1 MNFLRIIL
9 YTALAMAVLLVLSV
23 VAWLVYT
30 AILNRLERRL
40 AARKG
45 PYRDMVAGLATRERE
60 LLEPA
65 IHQLGTLRDFEALEA
80 VLEEQARTT
89 TERPAWL
96 LDAYD
101 RLGLVDKYIERLRN
115 ARRWRDRAFAAELLG
130 RVGSAK
136 AVTPLLET
144 VAAARAEDADV
155 REIALR
161 ALARIAD
168 PRAVEPLVQALRSSE
183 VWLTPRIADILARH
197 GEDAVGPM
205 LALLDE
211 GGRHHARAWAA
222 SVLGEVQSHR
232 GFPVLVRALGDP
244 DDEVRAKASGALGKL
259 GDRRA
264 VPYLLDHLLTD
275 PAPFVRARI
284 AGALGQFDDPD
295 VIERLVRALG
305 DPAWWVRMRSV
316 EALEQIGPQSEGPLL
331 VALDDPDP
339 ELRIRAAVA
348 LERLGV
354 PGRTVRMI
362 EEGDRP
368 EQAREVLSKF
378 ANAGARELIAELLL
392 HPSAAVRLAVVAA
405 VRRTGRRDLSRELI
419 RAASDDG
426 DAIVRASAFD
436 TLRVLNH
443 RGAVPTAL
451 TGLAD
456 PDGSVRTEAISL
468 LGDLGTSAVVPDV
481 RRRTN
486 DPEAGVRAAAARA
499 LGLLRGTEAAPDLAR
514 LLTDPSTAVRVAAV
528 EGIADSGLHALTP
541 SVAGCLADS
550 NDRVR
555 VTAARALARLG
566 DASQVPALLRAF
578 TGASPEFRA
587 AVTAAVAILAPAQ
600 LETLAQALRSEG
612 AGPDERLAFARAL
625 ADAPVAGA
633 RGVLAQL
640 SRDPEA
646 EVRARAVAAVGR
658 LGGADANALVREAL
672 ADPDD
677 VVRAAA
683 LTAVIRLRD
692 HERSPEIR
700 SLLAQDPSFSVRER
714 AALAAGL
721 LDLKDAEPQLVQ
733 AMSPA
738 NDPSLRAAALF
749 ALGALGHESM
759 AGRLGEMSDGD
770 DVRHLLQ
777 ERLRHDPEYRLL
789 GRRLRQSHSLE
800 LRALASLSRDEM
812 QQQLSDGVRSVL
824 DPEERKR
831 VVAGLRAFQ
840 GDRSRSAL
848 LQTLRSDPS
857 PDVRAAAM
865 AAVRDMLEPAE
876 LLVTARRALG
886 DPALV
891 VRRAAV
897 ELFRDVPAP
906 EALAA
911 LISTVRIDDDPSVL
925 RSIAEQAEQE
935 WDSFIALALGSG
947 AGGREA
953 VVVTQ
958 LARHMTHPGVARL
971 VPPLARSAEPDVRAA
986 VAQLLARRS
995 ELATEPI
1002 IQQLILDPVPAVRL
1016 QAAHAAAAAGLGVQ
1030 LSALADD
1037 PEPDIRREL
1046 AQILRTVPDGGAL
1059 SRLQAD
1065 SDPRVRAAAA
1075 ASAIS
1080 RGERTDLPGDVAPG
1094 DAAAA
1099 VMDANHLAD
1108 LREIA
1113 LTSPEERHRRSA
1125 ALLLALV
1132 GDQVASRV
1140 AAGDPVAGVRAAVL
1154 AMQDR
1159 IR

>member
-1 MNFLRIIL
+1 MTFLRIIL

-23 VAWLVYT
+23 IVWLAYT

-45 PYRDMVAGLATRERE
+45 PYRDLVAGLATRERE
-60 LLEPA
+60 LLDPA
-65 IHQLGTLRDFEALEA
+65 IRQLGTLRDFEALEA

-130 RVGSAK
+130 RVGNAK
-136 AVTPLLET
+136 AVTPLLDT
-144 VAAARAEDADV
+144 VAATRAEDADV

-183 VWLTPRIADILARH
+183 VWLTPRLADILARH
-197 GEDAVGPM
+197 GEDAVAPM
-205 LALLDE
+205 LGLLDE

-222 SVLGEVQSHR
+222 SVLGEVRAYR
-232 GFPVLVRALGDP
+232 GFPVLIRALGDP

-264 VPYLLDHLLTD
+264 IPYLLDHLLTD

-316 EALEQIGPQSEGPLL
+316 EALEQIGPQSEAPLL

-392 HPSAAVRLAVVAA
+392 HPAAAVRLAVVAA

-419 RAASDDG
+419 RAAVEDSD
-426 DAIVRASAFD
+426 ATVRASAFD

-443 RGAVPTAL
+443 RGAVPSAL

-456 PDGSVRTEAISL
+456 PDDSVRTEAISL
-468 LGDLGTSAVVPDV
+468 LGDLGTSAVIPDV
-481 RRRTN
+481 RTRTT

-499 LGLLRGTEAAPDLAR
+499 LGLLRGTDAAPDLAR
-514 LLTDPSTAVRVAAV
+514 LLTDPSPAVRVAAA
-528 EGIADSGLHALTP
+528 EGIADSGLSALAP
-541 SVAGCLADS
+541 SVTECLGDS
-550 NDRVR
+550 DDRVR
-555 VTAARALARLG
+555 LTAARALARLG

-587 AVTAAVAILAPAQ
+587 AITTAVAVLAPTQ
-600 LETLAQALRSEG
+600 LETLAQSLRSEG

-625 ADAPVAGA
+625 SEAPVAGA

-640 SRDPEA
+640 ARDPEA
-646 EVRARAVAAVGR
+646 EVRARAIAAIGR
-658 LGGADANALVREAL
+658 LGGTDADELVREAL
-672 ADPDD
+672 ADPAD
-677 VVRAAA
+677 VVRTAA
-683 LTAVIRLRD
+683 LTAVIRLRN
-692 HERSPEIR
+692 HELSPEIR
-700 SLLAQDPSFSVRER
+700 SLLAQDPSSSVRER

-721 LDLKDAEPQLVQ
+721 LDLADTEPQLVQ
-733 AMSPA
+733 AMAPA
-738 NDPSLRAAALF
+738 SEPSLRAAALL

-759 AGRLGEMSDGD
+759 VGRLGEMPDGD
-770 DVRHLLQ
+770 DVRQVLQ

-812 QQQLSDGVRSVL
+812 QQQLSEGVRSVL
-824 DPEERKR
+824 DPSERKR

-886 DPALV
+886 DPSLV

-911 LISTVRIDDDPSVL
+911 LIATVRTDDDPSVL
-925 RSIAEQAEQE
+925 RSVAEQAEQA
-935 WDSFIALALGSG
+935 WDTFIDLALGSG

-958 LARHMTHPGVARL
+958 VARHMTHPGVASL
-971 VPPLARSAEPDVRAA
+971 VPPLARSAEPEVRAG
-986 VAQLLARRS
+986 VAQLLVQRP
-995 ELATEPI
+995 ELGTEPI

-1016 QAAHAAAAAGLGVQ
+1016 QAAHAAAMAGLGVQ
-1030 LSALADD
+1030 LGALADD
-1037 PEPDIRREL
+1037 PEPEVRREL
-1046 AQILRTVPDGGAL
+1046 AQLLRTVPDGGAL
-1059 SRLQAD
+1059 ARLLAD
-1065 SDPRVRAAAA
+1065 SDARVRAAAA
-1075 ASAIS
+1075 VSAIS
-1080 RGERTDLPGDVAPG
+1080 RGERTDLPGDVAAE

-1132 GDQVASRV
+1132 GDQVAARV
-1140 AAGDPVAGVRAAVL
+1140 AAGDPVATVRAAVT

>member
-1 MNFLRIIL
+1 MNFLRVIL

-23 VAWLVYT
+23 IVWLAYT

-45 PYRDMVAGLATRERE
+45 PYRDLVAGLATRERE

-65 IHQLGTLRDFEALEA
+65 IRQLGTLRDFDALEA
-80 VLEEQARTT
+80 VLEEQARST
-89 TERPAWL
+89 TERPPWL

-130 RVGSAK
+130 RVGNAK
-136 AVTPLLET
+136 AVGPLLDT
-144 VAAARAEDADV
+144 VSATGAEDADV

-168 PRAVEPLVQALRSSE
+168 PRAVEPLVHALRSSK

-197 GEDAVGPM
+197 ADDAVAPM

-222 SVLGEVQSHR
+222 SVLGEVRAHR
-232 GFPVLVRALGDP
+232 AFPSLIRALGDP

-264 VPYLLDHLLTD
+264 IPYLLEHLLTD

-316 EALEQIGPQSEGPLL
+316 EALEQIGPQAESPLL
-331 VALDDPDP
+331 IALDDPDP

-362 EEGDRP
+362 EEDDRP

-392 HPSAAVRLAVVAA
+392 HPSDAVRLAVVAA

-419 RAASDDG
+419 RAAG
-426 DAIVRASAFD
+426 EDADATVRASAFD

-443 RGAVPTAL
+443 RGAVPAAL

-456 PDGSVRTEAISL
+456 PDESVRTEAISL
-468 LGDLGTSAVVPDV
+468 LGDLGTSAVIPDV
-481 RRRTN
+481 RARTT
-486 DPEAGVRAAAARA
+486 DPDAGVRAAAARA
-499 LGLLRGTEAAPDLAR
+499 LGLLRATGSATDLER
-514 LLTDPSTAVRVAAV
+514 LLSDPSPAVRVATA
-528 EGIADSGLHALTP
+528 EGIADSGLGALAP
-541 SVAGCLADS
+541 AVAQCLGDS
-550 NDRVR
+550 DDRVR
-555 VTAARALARLG
+555 ITAARALARLG
-566 DASQVPALLRAF
+566 DSAQVPTLLRAF
-578 TGASPEFRA
+578 KGASPELRA
-587 AVTAAVAILAPAQ
+587 EVATAVAVLAPGQ
-600 LETLAQALRSEG
+600 LEALLQSLRSEL
-612 AGPDERLAFARAL
+612 AGPAERIGFARAL
-625 ADAPVAGA
+625 SDAPVAGA
-633 RGVLAQL
+633 RGVLSQL
-640 SRDPEA
+640 VRDPEA
-646 EVRARAVAAVGR
+646 EVRARAIAAIGR
-658 LGGADANALVREAL
+658 LGGAESKDLVREAL
-672 ADPDD
+672 ADPADE
-677 VVRAAA
+677 VRAAA

-700 SLLAQDPSFSVRER
+700 ALLVQDPATSVRER

-721 LDLKDAEPQLVQ
+721 LDLADTEQQLVQ
-733 AMSPA
+733 AVASS
-738 NDPSLRAAALF
+738 NDPPLQAAALL

-759 AGRLGEMSDGD
+759 AGRLGDLADGD
-770 DVRHLLQ
+770 AVREALQ

-812 QQQLSDGVRSVL
+812 QQQLAEGVTSVL
-824 DPEERKR
+824 DPAERKR

-840 GDRSRSAL
+840 GERSRSAL

-886 DPALV
+886 DPSLV

-897 ELFRDVPAP
+897 EFFRDVPAP
-906 EALAA
+906 EALSA
-911 LISTVRIDDDPSVL
+911 LIATVRAGEDPSVL
-925 RSIAEQAEQE
+925 KGVAEQAEQE
-935 WDSFIALALGSG
+935 WDTFVDLALGSG

-958 LARHMTHPGVARL
+958 VALHMSHPGVASL
-971 VPPLARSAEPDVRAA
+971 VPPLARSAEPEVRSG
-986 VAQLLARRS
+986 VGQLLARRP
-995 ELATEPI
+995 ELGTEPI
-1002 IQQLILDPVPAVRL
+1002 IQQLLLDPVPSVRL
-1016 QAAHAAAAAGLGVQ
+1016 QAAHAAAAAGLGVP
-1030 LSALADD
+1030 LGALADD
-1037 PEPDIRREL
+1037 PEPEVRREL
-1046 AQILRTVPDGGAL
+1046 AQLLRTVPDGGSLGRLL
-1059 SRLQAD
+1059 SD
-1065 SDPRVRAAAA
+1065 SDQRVRAAAA
-1075 ASAIS
+1075 VTAIS
-1080 RGERTDLPGDVAPG
+1080 RGERTDLPGDVSAE

-1099 VMDANHLAD
+1099 VLDANHLVD

-1113 LTSPEERHRRSA
+1113 LTSPEERHRCSA

-1132 GDQVASRV
+1132 GDQVAARV
-1140 AAGDPVAGVRAAVL
+1140 AAGDPVASVRAAVA

-1159 IR
+1159 VR

>member
-1 MNFLRIIL
+1 MNFLRVIL
-9 YTALAMAVLLVLSV
+9 YTALAIAVLLVLSV
-23 VAWLVYT
+23 ILWLLYT
-30 AILNRLERRL
+30 ALLNRLERRL

-45 PYRDMVAGLATRERE
+45 PYRDLVAGLATRERE
-60 LLEPA
+60 LLDPA
-65 IHQLGTLRDFEALEA
+65 IRQLGTLRDFDALEA
-80 VLEEQARTT
+80 VLEEQARST
-89 TERPAWL
+89 TERPPWL

-101 RLGLVDKYIERLRN
+101 RLGLVDKYVERLRS

-130 RVGSAK
+130 RVGNAK
-136 AVTPLLET
+136 AVAPLLDT
-144 VAAARAEDADV
+144 VSATRAEDADV

-168 PRAVEPLVQALRSSE
+168 PRAVEPLVQALRSSRA
-183 VWLTPRIADILARH
+183 WLTPRIADILARH
-197 GEDAVGPM
+197 GDEAVAPM
-205 LALLDE
+205 LELLDE

-222 SVLGEVQSHR
+222 SVLGEVRAHR
-232 GFPVLVRALGDP
+232 AFPSLIRALGDP

-264 VPYLLDHLLTD
+264 IPYLLEHLLTD

-316 EALEQIGPQSEGPLL
+316 EALEQIGPQAESPLL
-331 VALDDPDP
+331 MALDDPDP

-392 HPSAAVRLAVVAA
+392 HPSDAVRLAVVAA

-419 RAASDDG
+419 RAAGEDTDPT
-426 DAIVRASAFD
+426 VRASAFD

-443 RGAVPTAL
+443 RAAVPAAL
-451 TGLAD
+451 GGLTD
-456 PDGSVRTEAISL
+456 TDESVRTEAISL
-468 LGDLGTSAVVPDV
+468 LGDLGTSAVIPDV
-481 RRRTN
+481 RARTS

-499 LGLLRGTEAAPDLAR
+499 LGLLRATESAADLER
-514 LLTDPSTAVRVAAV
+514 LLRDPSPAVRVATA
-528 EGIADSGLHALTP
+528 EGIADSGLAPLAP
-541 SVAGCLADS
+541 AVADCLGDS
-550 NDRVR
+550 DDRVR
-555 VTAARALARLG
+555 ITAARALARLG
-566 DASQVPALLRAF
+566 GNSQVPALVRAF
-578 TGASPEFRA
+578 KGASPELRA
-587 AVTAAVAILAPAQ
+587 AVATAVAVLAPAQ
-600 LETLAQALRSEG
+600 LDSLMESLRAEG
-612 AGPDERLAFARAL
+612 AGPAERIAFARAL
-625 ADAPVAGA
+625 SDAPVAGS

-640 SRDPEA
+640 ARDPEA
-646 EVRARAVAAVGR
+646 EVRARAIAAIGR
-658 LGGADANALVREAL
+658 LGGADAKGLVREAL
-672 ADPDD
+672 ADPADA
-677 VVRAAA
+677 VRAAA

-700 SLLAQDPSFSVRER
+700 ALLVQDPATAVRER

-721 LDLKDAEPQLVQ
+721 LDLGDTEQQLVQ
-733 AMSPA
+733 AMSG
-738 NDPSLRAAALF
+738 NEPSLQAAALL

-759 AGRLGEMSDGD
+759 AGRLGELSDGD
-770 DVRHLLQ
+770 AVREVLQ

-812 QQQLSDGVRSVL
+812 QQQLSEGVRSVL
-824 DPEERKR
+824 DPAERKR
-831 VVAGLRAFQ
+831 VVAGLRVFQ
-840 GDRSRSAL
+840 GEKSRSAL

-857 PDVRAAAM
+857 PEVRAAAI
-865 AAVRDMLEPAE
+865 AAVRDMLEPQE

-886 DPALV
+886 DPSLV
-891 VRRAAV
+891 VRQAAV
-897 ELFRDVPAP
+897 ELFRDVPAA
-906 EALAA
+906 EALPA
-911 LISTVRIDDDPSVL
+911 LIATVRLGDDPSVL
-925 RSIAEQAEQE
+925 RSVAEQAEQE
-935 WDSFIALALGSG
+935 WETFVDLALGSG

-958 LARHMTHPGVARL
+958 VARHMKHPAVASL
-971 VPPLARSAEPDVRAA
+971 VPPLARSAEPDVRAG
-986 VAQLLARRS
+986 VGQLLAQRP
-995 ELATEPI
+995 ELGTEPI
-1002 IQQLILDPVPAVRL
+1002 IQQLLLDPVPEVRL
-1016 QAAHAAAAAGLGVQ
+1016 QAAHAAAAAGLGVP
-1030 LSALADD
+1030 LGALADD
-1037 PEPDIRREL
+1037 PEPEVRREL
-1046 AQILRTVPDGGAL
+1046 AQLLRTVPDGGSLARLL
-1059 SRLQAD
+1059 SD

-1075 ASAIS
+1075 VSAIS
-1080 RGERTDLPGDVAPG
+1080 RGERTDLPPDVSAE

-1099 VMDANHLAD
+1099 VLDANHLAD

-1113 LTSPEERHRRSA
+1113 LTSPEERHRCSA

-1132 GDQVASRV
+1132 GDQVAAKV
-1140 AAGDPVAGVRAAVL
+1140 ATGDPVPSVRAAVS

-1159 IR
+1159 VR